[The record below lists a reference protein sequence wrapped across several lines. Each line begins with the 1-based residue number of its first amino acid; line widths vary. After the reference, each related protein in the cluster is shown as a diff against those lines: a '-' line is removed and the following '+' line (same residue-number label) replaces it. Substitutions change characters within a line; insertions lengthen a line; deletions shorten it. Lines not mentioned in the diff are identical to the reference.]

1 MAELLTKTGVV
12 KAIQGRM
19 ALVVTRLEPVCESCK
34 AKDVCI
40 SLGGG
45 GANAEI
51 RARNT
56 VGAEPDDVVTISIR
70 GSSLLK
76 ASFFVYMVPIL
87 ALAGGILLGFLLSRL
102 ISVDENFLVGL
113 FAGLGFL
120 GAFVWLK
127 KQGDKL
133 FRKQEFIPEIISK
146 KTPQK
151 TIPRTDFTCSVG

>member
-34 AKDVCI
+34 AKDACT

-45 GANAEI
+45 GANAEVK
-51 RARNT
+51 ARNT
-56 VGAEPDDVVTISIR
+56 VGAEAGDVVTISISS
-70 GSSLLK
+70 SSLLK
-76 ASFFVYMVPIL
+76 ASFFVYMLPIL
-87 ALAGGILLGFLLSRL
+87 AMVGGIVLGHLLSRL
-102 ISVDENFLVGL
+102 ISVDENILVGL
-113 FAGLGFL
+113 FGLLAFS

-151 TIPRTDFTCSVG
+151 RIPPTDFTCSVE